1 MTITF
6 TTDFEPHRIKT
17 MRKNPPK
24 TIEAGRFL
32 ASGKAEDEM
41 NVFETQSWGF
51 IGSCRLFPP
60 EAENTITETKKRW
73 KAS

>member
-24 TIEAGRFL
+24 PSKPGSSLPAAKPPKERTR
-32 ASGKAEDEM
+32 SKAESEITF
-41 NVFETQSWGF
+41 VSPV
-51 IGSCRLFPP
+51 CFP
-60 EAENTITETKKRW
+60 KYQV
-73 KAS
+73 